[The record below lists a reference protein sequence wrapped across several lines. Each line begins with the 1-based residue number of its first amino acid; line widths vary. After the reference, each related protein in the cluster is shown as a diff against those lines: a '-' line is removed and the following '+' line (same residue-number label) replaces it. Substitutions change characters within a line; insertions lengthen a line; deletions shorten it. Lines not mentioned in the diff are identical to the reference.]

1 MRVLFTARLS
11 RHIAGCSQRVPGAD
25 WTCVVEQPPWGTA
38 AAAAAP
44 ADTEG
49 AQWKRPWRAGSI
61 LNPNRRP
68 RCQLV
73 NHQRALL
80 LWIYKKK
87 HHIKKPS
94 IFLKAEKKNK
104 RTKNVKNTSP
114 LKEKSKMLASFL
126 VAFLFFIQKNTP
138 AHTKDFL
145 WCSSLKATN
154 LIWWSSMVPWIY
166 RREANHICILPL
178 IV

>member
-1 MRVLFTARLS
+1 MYVLFTACLS
-11 RHIAGCSQRVPGAD
+11 HHIAGCSQRVPGAD
-25 WTCVVEQPPWGTA
+25 WTCVVEQPPWGPT

-49 AQWKRPWRAGSI
+49 AQRKRPRRAGSI
-61 LNPNRRP
+61 LHPNRRP

-73 NHQRALL
+73 NHQRASL

-126 VAFLFFIQKNTP
+126 VVFLFFKTKK
-138 AHTKDFL
+138 HTCPRKRF
-145 WCSSLKATN
+145 
-154 LIWWSSMVPWIY
+154 SMMF
-166 RREANHICILPL
+166 
-178 IV
+178 